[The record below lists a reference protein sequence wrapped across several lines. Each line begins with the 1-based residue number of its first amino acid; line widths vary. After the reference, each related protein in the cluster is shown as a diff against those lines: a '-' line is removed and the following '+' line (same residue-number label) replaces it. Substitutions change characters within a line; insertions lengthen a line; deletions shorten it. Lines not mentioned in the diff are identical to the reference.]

1 MPTDLRLIGLLC
13 NHGSIG
19 FFTKN
24 DEGEIEL
31 NSDVM
36 LRSLLENV
44 SSCVFLLNDQ
54 IQVKQVNPSSV
65 FMADRAK
72 QQGRNRVVKAGTLE

>member
-1 MPTDLRLIGLLC
+1 M
-13 NHGSIG
+13 
-19 FFTKN
+19 
-24 DEGEIEL
+24 

-54 IQVKQVNPSSV
+54 IQIKQVNPSSV
-65 FMADRAK
+65 FMANQAK
-72 QQGRNRVVKAGTLE
+72 QQGRNRMVKSGSIG

>member
-1 MPTDLRLIGLLC
+1 M
-13 NHGSIG
+13 
-19 FFTKN
+19 
-24 DEGEIEL
+24 